1 MCCATERAGSC
12 FAAKF
17 TAVIAA
23 AIAATVSPPATA
35 ATVMARALSIA
46 ATVVR
51 VLHAV
56 QVAWALER
64 PRINGL
70 FTFFRDE
77 FDSKNK
83 EYGIRG

>member
-17 TAVIAA
+17 TAVT
-23 AIAATVSPPATA
+23 AATVSPPATA